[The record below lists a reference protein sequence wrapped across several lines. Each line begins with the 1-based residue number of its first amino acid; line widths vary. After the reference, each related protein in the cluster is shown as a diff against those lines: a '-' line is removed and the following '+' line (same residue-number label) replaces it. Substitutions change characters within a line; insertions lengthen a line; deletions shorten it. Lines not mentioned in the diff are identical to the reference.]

1 MFVLEDYV
9 IRKYATGKQ
18 TSGTSWMLT
27 GGSGFATLKQVIVQE
42 KHLKVLKKKSVFVAI
57 KFTSLKD
64 GDDENRAADS
74 GKSSV

>member
-1 MFVLEDYV
+1 MFVLEDMV

-18 TSGTSWMLT
+18 TSGNSWILT

-42 KHLKVLKKKSVFVAI
+42 KHLKVLKKKSVFVAF

-74 GKSSV
+74 GKS

>member
-1 MFVLEDYV
+1 MFVLEDLV

-27 GGSGFATLKQVIVQE
+27 SGSGFATLKQE
-42 KHLKVLKKKSVFVAI
+42 TSESSEERESLLLSSLH
-57 KFTSLKD
+57 SLKD

-74 GKSSV
+74 GKS